1 MTISHSAF
9 EHNFQ
14 RFALYYCVF
23 VYKMYV
29 FFRADVCYNKNA
41 EREKEKNPE
50 RQILKKDGTTMNI
63 NIIGKQVTIRDD
75 MKALAEKKLAKFDRY
90 FPEGADAVVTVR
102 REEKDQLRVETTISV
117 GGTLFRAEESSS
129 EFKNALTRCVELIEG
144 QIRKNKTRLEKR
156 MKTSFAAAEAAMA
169 VDSAPVPE
177 EGEFE
182 IRKKTF
188 LMKPMTPE
196 EAILQMNLL
205 GHTFYVFEDAENSE
219 MCVVYKRNA
228 GSYGLIVPDKQKA

>member
-1 MTISHSAF
+1 
-9 EHNFQ
+9 
-14 RFALYYCVF
+14 
-23 VYKMYV
+23 MYV

-129 EFKNALTRCVELIEG
+129 EFKNALTRCVDLIEG

-169 VDSAPVPE
+169 VDSTPVPE

-205 GHTFYVFEDAENSE
+205 GHTFYVFEDAENGE

>member
-1 MTISHSAF
+1 
-9 EHNFQ
+9 
-14 RFALYYCVF
+14 
-23 VYKMYV
+23 MYV

-188 LMKPMTPE
+188 LMKPRTPE

-205 GHTFYVFEDAENSE
+205 GHTFYVFEDAENGE

>member
-14 RFALYYCVF
+14 RFALCYCVF

-102 REEKDQLRVETTISV
+102 REEKDQLSRRHSLPR
-117 GGTLFRAEESSS
+117 GG
-129 EFKNALTRCVELIEG
+129 ELIGIQKRPYEMRG
-144 QIRKNKTRLEKR
+144 AYRGTDSQEQDKT
-156 MKTSFAAAEAAMA
+156 
-169 VDSAPVPE
+169 
-177 EGEFE
+177 
-182 IRKKTF
+182 
-188 LMKPMTPE
+188 
-196 EAILQMNLL
+196 
-205 GHTFYVFEDAENSE
+205 
-219 MCVVYKRNA
+219 
-228 GSYGLIVPDKQKA
+228 

>member
-1 MTISHSAF
+1 
-9 EHNFQ
+9 
-14 RFALYYCVF
+14 
-23 VYKMYV
+23 MYV

-156 MKTSFAAAEAAMA
+156 MKTSFAAAEAALA

-205 GHTFYVFEDAENSE
+205 GHTFYVFEDAENGE
-219 MCVVYKRNA
+219 MCAVYKRNA